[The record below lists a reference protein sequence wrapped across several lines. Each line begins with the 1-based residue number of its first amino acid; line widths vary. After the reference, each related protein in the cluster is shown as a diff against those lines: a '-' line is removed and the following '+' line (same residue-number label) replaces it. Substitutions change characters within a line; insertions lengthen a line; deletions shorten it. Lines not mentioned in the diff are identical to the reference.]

1 MANIKKTFNFRNGV
15 QVDDDN
21 LIVNQTGLVGIG
33 TTVPTEALD
42 VRGKVKV
49 LVDPNVAG
57 SGEINATTG
66 IITSL
71 TVTNLTVSGNDYS
84 GGVIGV
90 GISVGTAGIIT
101 ATEPSGI
108 VTYYGDGKEL
118 LNLPTSQWIDKDVG
132 LGYTSIYAQ
141 GGVGVGTVDPRFTF
155 QVSGN
160 NDLTNFE
167 EGVGINDKGG
177 AAERLRLD
185 RTGRVTQSVPR
196 DGVPTTRAQPL
207 AQVPL
212 RQGRGVSD
220 LLAGDRDLGA
230 DGLGRHE
237 ENVRHEGRRRRGAEL
252 PGLRRDVRGRRRAL
266 VHLRPRGVA
275 AGLRR
280 GARSGRE
287 RQLRGRR
294 LLQRREVRLP
304 AAARAVRVGSGRAAG
319 ALARA

>member
-71 TVTNLTVSGNDYS
+71 TVTNLTVSGNNYS

-101 ATEPSGI
+101 ATEPTGI
-108 VTYYGDGKEL
+108 VTYFGDGKEL
-118 LNLPTSQWIDKDVG
+118 LNLPTSQWLDKDVG

-160 NDLTNFE
+160 NDLTSFE
-167 EGVGINDKGG
+167 EGVGIN
-177 AAERLRLD
+177 AVSYTHLTLP
-185 RTGRVTQSVPR
+185 TICSV
-196 DGVPTTRAQPL
+196 
-207 AQVPL
+207 
-212 RQGRGVSD
+212 
-220 LLAGDRDLGA
+220 
-230 DGLGRHE
+230 
-237 ENVRHEGRRRRGAEL
+237 
-252 PGLRRDVRGRRRAL
+252 
-266 VHLRPRGVA
+266 
-275 AGLRR
+275 
-280 GARSGRE
+280 
-287 RQLRGRR
+287 
-294 LLQRREVRLP
+294 
-304 AAARAVRVGSGRAAG
+304 
-319 ALARA
+319 